1 MNDSLTNFREA
12 SIEDIPQIIEI
23 MNRGYH
29 QNWDSNYYKNLI
41 SDGNS
46 FTYVLTLNAVIVGF
60 ITGKKSRDICDIY
73 MIIVDIKYRRQGF
86 ANLLLSKTITALS
99 DLKITEFFL
108 EVAET
113 NNQAINL
120 YQKTGFTAVN
130 RRIGYY
136 KISNENVD
144 AIVYRLV
151 NNNSSAVITTND
163 NLYTNSSG
171 TSALSSG
178 KWGITSSALSTVC
191 FVATV
196 GSGGLVTGVFDCSC
210 GGGGGDDFPPP

>member
-46 FTYVLTLNAVIVGF
+46 FAYVLSINEGIVGF
-60 ITGKKSRDICDIY
+60 ITGKKSGDICDIY
-73 MIIVDIKYRRQGF
+73 MIIIDIKYRKQGF

-120 YQKTGFTAVN
+120 YQKNGFIAVN

-136 KISNENVD
+136 KISNENID

-151 NNNSSAVITTND
+151 N
-163 NLYTNSSG
+163 
-171 TSALSSG
+171 
-178 KWGITSSALSTVC
+178 K
-191 FVATV
+191 
-196 GSGGLVTGVFDCSC
+196 
-210 GGGGGDDFPPP
+210 

>member
-12 SIEDIPQIIEI
+12 SIDDIPQIIEI

-46 FTYVLTLNAVIVGF
+46 FAYVLSINEGIVGF
-60 ITGKKSRDICDIY
+60 ITGKKSGDICDIY
-73 MIIVDIKYRRQGF
+73 MIIIDIKYRKQGF

-120 YQKTGFTAVN
+120 YQKNGFIAVN

-136 KISNENVD
+136 KISNETID

-151 NNNSSAVITTND
+151 N
-163 NLYTNSSG
+163 
-171 TSALSSG
+171 
-178 KWGITSSALSTVC
+178 K
-191 FVATV
+191 
-196 GSGGLVTGVFDCSC
+196 
-210 GGGGGDDFPPP
+210 

>member
-12 SIEDIPQIIEI
+12 SIDDIPQIIEI

-29 QNWDSNYYKNLI
+29 QNWDSSYFKNLI

-46 FTYVLTLNAVIVGF
+46 FVYVLSLNEKIVGF
-60 ITGKKSRDICDIY
+60 TTGKKSGDICDIY
-73 MIIVDIKYRRQGF
+73 MIIVDIKYRRQGY

-99 DLKITEFFL
+99 DLKIIEFFL

-120 YQKTGFTAVN
+120 YQKYGFTAIN

-136 KISNENVD
+136 KISNETID

-151 NNNSSAVITTND
+151 N
-163 NLYTNSSG
+163 
-171 TSALSSG
+171 
-178 KWGITSSALSTVC
+178 K
-191 FVATV
+191 
-196 GSGGLVTGVFDCSC
+196 
-210 GGGGGDDFPPP
+210 

>member
-46 FTYVLTLNAVIVGF
+46 FAYVLSLNAEIVGF
-60 ITGKKSRDICDIY
+60 ITGKKSGDICDIY
-73 MIIVDIKYRRQGF
+73 MIIIDIKYRRQGF

-99 DLKITEFFL
+99 DLKITVFFL

-120 YQKTGFTAVN
+120 YQKNGFTAVN
-130 RRIGYY
+130 RRIRYY
-136 KISNENVD
+136 KISNENID

-151 NNNSSAVITTND
+151 N
-163 NLYTNSSG
+163 
-171 TSALSSG
+171 
-178 KWGITSSALSTVC
+178 K
-191 FVATV
+191 
-196 GSGGLVTGVFDCSC
+196 
-210 GGGGGDDFPPP
+210 

>member
-46 FTYVLTLNAVIVGF
+46 FAYVLSLNEVIIGF

-73 MIIVDIKYRRQGF
+73 MIIIDIKYRRQGF
-86 ANLLLSKTITALS
+86 ANLLLSKTISALS
-99 DLKITEFFL
+99 DLKIIEFFL
-108 EVAET
+108 EVAEN

-120 YQKTGFTAVN
+120 YQKNGFIAVN

-136 KISNENVD
+136 KISNENID

-151 NNNSSAVITTND
+151 N
-163 NLYTNSSG
+163 
-171 TSALSSG
+171 
-178 KWGITSSALSTVC
+178 K
-191 FVATV
+191 
-196 GSGGLVTGVFDCSC
+196 
-210 GGGGGDDFPPP
+210 

>member
-46 FTYVLTLNAVIVGF
+46 FAYVLSINEGIVGF
-60 ITGKKSRDICDIY
+60 ITGKKSGDICDIY
-73 MIIVDIKYRRQGF
+73 MIIIDIKYRKQGF

-120 YQKTGFTAVN
+120 YQKNGFIAVN

-136 KISNENVD
+136 KISNETID

-151 NNNSSAVITTND
+151 N
-163 NLYTNSSG
+163 
-171 TSALSSG
+171 
-178 KWGITSSALSTVC
+178 K
-191 FVATV
+191 
-196 GSGGLVTGVFDCSC
+196 
-210 GGGGGDDFPPP
+210 

>member
-46 FTYVLTLNAVIVGF
+46 FAYVLSLNEEIIGF

-73 MIIVDIKYRRQGF
+73 MIIIDIKYRREGF

-108 EVAET
+108 EVAEN

-120 YQKTGFTAVN
+120 YQKNGFIAVN

-136 KISNENVD
+136 KISNENID

-151 NNNSSAVITTND
+151 N
-163 NLYTNSSG
+163 
-171 TSALSSG
+171 
-178 KWGITSSALSTVC
+178 K
-191 FVATV
+191 
-196 GSGGLVTGVFDCSC
+196 
-210 GGGGGDDFPPP
+210 

>member
-12 SIEDIPQIIEI
+12 SIDDIPQIIEI

-46 FTYVLTLNAVIVGF
+46 FAYVLSLNEEIVGF

-120 YQKTGFTAVN
+120 YQKNGFIAVN

-136 KISNENVD
+136 KISNENID

-151 NNNSSAVITTND
+151 N
-163 NLYTNSSG
+163 
-171 TSALSSG
+171 
-178 KWGITSSALSTVC
+178 K
-191 FVATV
+191 
-196 GSGGLVTGVFDCSC
+196 
-210 GGGGGDDFPPP
+210 

>member
-41 SDGNS
+41 IDGNS
-46 FTYVLTLNAVIVGF
+46 FAYVLSLNEVIIGF

-73 MIIVDIKYRRQGF
+73 MIIIDIKYRRQGF
-86 ANLLLSKTITALS
+86 ANLLLSKTISALS
-99 DLKITEFFL
+99 DLKIIEFFL
-108 EVAET
+108 EVAEN

-120 YQKTGFTAVN
+120 YQKNGFIAVN

-136 KISNENVD
+136 KISNENID

-151 NNNSSAVITTND
+151 N
-163 NLYTNSSG
+163 
-171 TSALSSG
+171 
-178 KWGITSSALSTVC
+178 K
-191 FVATV
+191 
-196 GSGGLVTGVFDCSC
+196 
-210 GGGGGDDFPPP
+210 

>member
-46 FTYVLTLNAVIVGF
+46 FAYVLSLNEEIVGF
-60 ITGKKSRDICDIY
+60 ITGKKSGDICDIY

-120 YQKTGFTAVN
+120 YQKNGFIAVN

-136 KISNENVD
+136 KISNENID

-151 NNNSSAVITTND
+151 N
-163 NLYTNSSG
+163 
-171 TSALSSG
+171 
-178 KWGITSSALSTVC
+178 K
-191 FVATV
+191 
-196 GSGGLVTGVFDCSC
+196 
-210 GGGGGDDFPPP
+210 

>member
-46 FTYVLTLNAVIVGF
+46 FTYVLTLNAEIVGF

-86 ANLLLSKTITALS
+86 ANLLLSKTISALS
-99 DLKITEFFL
+99 DLKIIEFFL
-108 EVAET
+108 EVAEN

-120 YQKTGFTAVN
+120 YQKNGFIAVN

-136 KISNENVD
+136 KISNENID

-151 NNNSSAVITTND
+151 N
-163 NLYTNSSG
+163 
-171 TSALSSG
+171 
-178 KWGITSSALSTVC
+178 K
-191 FVATV
+191 
-196 GSGGLVTGVFDCSC
+196 
-210 GGGGGDDFPPP
+210 

>member
-1 MNDSLTNFREA
+1 MNDSLANFREA
-12 SIEDIPQIIEI
+12 SIDDIPQIIEI

-46 FTYVLTLNAVIVGF
+46 FAYVLSINEEIVGF

-120 YQKTGFTAVN
+120 YQKNGFIAVN

-136 KISNENVD
+136 KISNENID

-151 NNNSSAVITTND
+151 N
-163 NLYTNSSG
+163 
-171 TSALSSG
+171 
-178 KWGITSSALSTVC
+178 K
-191 FVATV
+191 
-196 GSGGLVTGVFDCSC
+196 
-210 GGGGGDDFPPP
+210 

>member
-12 SIEDIPQIIEI
+12 SIDDIPQIIEI

-46 FTYVLTLNAVIVGF
+46 FAYVLSINEEIVGF
-60 ITGKKSRDICDIY
+60 ITGKKSGDICDIY
-73 MIIVDIKYRRQGF
+73 MIIIDIKYRRQGF

-120 YQKTGFTAVN
+120 YQKNGFIAVN

-136 KISNENVD
+136 KISNENID

-151 NNNSSAVITTND
+151 N
-163 NLYTNSSG
+163 
-171 TSALSSG
+171 
-178 KWGITSSALSTVC
+178 K
-191 FVATV
+191 
-196 GSGGLVTGVFDCSC
+196 
-210 GGGGGDDFPPP
+210 

>member
-1 MNDSLTNFREA
+1 MNDSLTHFREA

-46 FTYVLTLNAVIVGF
+46 FAYVLSLNEEIVGF

-120 YQKTGFTAVN
+120 YQKNGFIDVN

-136 KISNENVD
+136 KISNENID

-151 NNNSSAVITTND
+151 N
-163 NLYTNSSG
+163 
-171 TSALSSG
+171 
-178 KWGITSSALSTVC
+178 K
-191 FVATV
+191 
-196 GSGGLVTGVFDCSC
+196 
-210 GGGGGDDFPPP
+210 

>member
-46 FTYVLTLNAVIVGF
+46 FAYVLSLNEEIVGF

-120 YQKTGFTAVN
+120 YQKNGFIGVN

-136 KISNENVD
+136 KISNENID

-151 NNNSSAVITTND
+151 N
-163 NLYTNSSG
+163 
-171 TSALSSG
+171 
-178 KWGITSSALSTVC
+178 K
-191 FVATV
+191 
-196 GSGGLVTGVFDCSC
+196 
-210 GGGGGDDFPPP
+210 

>member
-46 FTYVLTLNAVIVGF
+46 FAYVLSLNEEIVGF

-108 EVAET
+108 EVAEN

-120 YQKTGFTAVN
+120 YQKNGFIAVN

-136 KISNENVD
+136 KISNENID

-151 NNNSSAVITTND
+151 N
-163 NLYTNSSG
+163 
-171 TSALSSG
+171 
-178 KWGITSSALSTVC
+178 K
-191 FVATV
+191 
-196 GSGGLVTGVFDCSC
+196 
-210 GGGGGDDFPPP
+210 

>member
-41 SDGNS
+41 IDGNS
-46 FTYVLTLNAVIVGF
+46 FAYVFSLNEEIIGF

-73 MIIVDIKYRRQGF
+73 MIIIDIKYRRQGF
-86 ANLLLSKTITALS
+86 ANLLLSKTISALS
-99 DLKITEFFL
+99 DLKIIEFFL
-108 EVAET
+108 EVAEN

-120 YQKTGFTAVN
+120 YQKNGFTAVN

-136 KISNENVD
+136 KISNENID

-151 NNNSSAVITTND
+151 N
-163 NLYTNSSG
+163 
-171 TSALSSG
+171 
-178 KWGITSSALSTVC
+178 K
-191 FVATV
+191 
-196 GSGGLVTGVFDCSC
+196 
-210 GGGGGDDFPPP
+210 

>member
-12 SIEDIPQIIEI
+12 GIEDVSQIIEI
-23 MNRGYH
+23 MNRGHH
-29 QNWDSNYYKNLI
+29 QSWDSNYYKNLI

-46 FTYVLTLNAVIVGF
+46 FAYVLSLNEEIVGF

-120 YQKTGFTAVN
+120 YQKNGFIAVN

-136 KISNENVD
+136 KISNENID

-151 NNNSSAVITTND
+151 N
-163 NLYTNSSG
+163 
-171 TSALSSG
+171 
-178 KWGITSSALSTVC
+178 K
-191 FVATV
+191 
-196 GSGGLVTGVFDCSC
+196 
-210 GGGGGDDFPPP
+210 

>member
-41 SDGNS
+41 IDGNS
-46 FTYVLTLNAVIVGF
+46 FAYVLSLNEVIIGF

-73 MIIVDIKYRRQGF
+73 MIIIDIKYRRQGF
-86 ANLLLSKTITALS
+86 ANLLLSKTISALS
-99 DLKITEFFL
+99 DLKIIEFFL
-108 EVAET
+108 EVAEN

-120 YQKTGFTAVN
+120 YQKNGFIAVN

-136 KISNENVD
+136 KISNEHID

-151 NNNSSAVITTND
+151 N
-163 NLYTNSSG
+163 
-171 TSALSSG
+171 
-178 KWGITSSALSTVC
+178 K
-191 FVATV
+191 
-196 GSGGLVTGVFDCSC
+196 
-210 GGGGGDDFPPP
+210 

>member
-1 MNDSLTNFREA
+1 MNDSPTNFREA
-12 SIEDIPQIIEI
+12 SIEDITQIIEI

-29 QNWDSNYYKNLI
+29 RNWDSNYYKNLI

-46 FTYVLTLNAVIVGF
+46 FAYVLSLNEEIVGF

-73 MIIVDIKYRRQGF
+73 MIIVDIKYRRHGF
-86 ANLLLSKTITALS
+86 ANLLLSKTITTLS

-113 NNQAINL
+113 NHQAINL
-120 YQKTGFTAVN
+120 YQKNGFIAVN

-136 KISNENVD
+136 KISNENID

-151 NNNSSAVITTND
+151 N
-163 NLYTNSSG
+163 
-171 TSALSSG
+171 
-178 KWGITSSALSTVC
+178 K
-191 FVATV
+191 
-196 GSGGLVTGVFDCSC
+196 
-210 GGGGGDDFPPP
+210 

>member
-46 FTYVLTLNAVIVGF
+46 FTYVLTLNAEIVGF

-86 ANLLLSKTITALS
+86 ANLLLSKTISALS
-99 DLKITEFFL
+99 DLKIIEFFL
-108 EVAET
+108 EVAEN

-120 YQKTGFTAVN
+120 YQKNGFIAVN

-136 KISNENVD
+136 KISNENID
-144 AIVYRLV
+144 AVVYRLV
-151 NNNSSAVITTND
+151 N
-163 NLYTNSSG
+163 
-171 TSALSSG
+171 
-178 KWGITSSALSTVC
+178 K
-191 FVATV
+191 
-196 GSGGLVTGVFDCSC
+196 
-210 GGGGGDDFPPP
+210 

>member
-12 SIEDIPQIIEI
+12 SIDDIPQIIEI

-46 FTYVLTLNAVIVGF
+46 FAYVLSINEEIVGF
-60 ITGKKSRDICDIY
+60 ITGKKSGDICDIY
-73 MIIVDIKYRRQGF
+73 MIIIDIKYRKQGF

-120 YQKTGFTAVN
+120 YQKNGFIAVN

-136 KISNENVD
+136 KISNETID

-151 NNNSSAVITTND
+151 N
-163 NLYTNSSG
+163 
-171 TSALSSG
+171 
-178 KWGITSSALSTVC
+178 K
-191 FVATV
+191 
-196 GSGGLVTGVFDCSC
+196 
-210 GGGGGDDFPPP
+210 

>member
-41 SDGNS
+41 IDGNS
-46 FTYVLTLNAVIVGF
+46 FAYVLSLNEVIIGF

-99 DLKITEFFL
+99 DLKITVFFL

-120 YQKTGFTAVN
+120 YQKNGFIAVN

-136 KISNENVD
+136 KISNENID

-151 NNNSSAVITTND
+151 N
-163 NLYTNSSG
+163 
-171 TSALSSG
+171 
-178 KWGITSSALSTVC
+178 K
-191 FVATV
+191 
-196 GSGGLVTGVFDCSC
+196 
-210 GGGGGDDFPPP
+210 

>member
-12 SIEDIPQIIEI
+12 NIEDIPQIIKI

-46 FTYVLTLNAVIVGF
+46 FAYVLSLNEEIVGF

-120 YQKTGFTAVN
+120 YQKNGFIAVN

-136 KISNENVD
+136 KISNENID

-151 NNNSSAVITTND
+151 N
-163 NLYTNSSG
+163 
-171 TSALSSG
+171 
-178 KWGITSSALSTVC
+178 K
-191 FVATV
+191 
-196 GSGGLVTGVFDCSC
+196 
-210 GGGGGDDFPPP
+210 

>member
-12 SIEDIPQIIEI
+12 SIDDIPQIIEI

-46 FTYVLTLNAVIVGF
+46 FVYILSLNGEIVGF
-60 ITGKKSRDICDIY
+60 ITGKKSADICDIY
-73 MIIVDIKYRRQGF
+73 MIIIDIKYRRQGF
-86 ANLLLSKTITALS
+86 ANLLLSKTIKALS
-99 DLKITEFFL
+99 DIKITEFFL

-120 YQKTGFTAVN
+120 YQKYGFTAVN

-136 KISNENVD
+136 NISNENID
-144 AIVYRLV
+144 ALVYRLV
-151 NNNSSAVITTND
+151 I
-163 NLYTNSSG
+163 
-171 TSALSSG
+171 
-178 KWGITSSALSTVC
+178 K
-191 FVATV
+191 
-196 GSGGLVTGVFDCSC
+196 
-210 GGGGGDDFPPP
+210 

>member
-46 FTYVLTLNAVIVGF
+46 FAYVLSLNEEIVGF

-86 ANLLLSKTITALS
+86 ANLLLSRTITALS

-120 YQKTGFTAVN
+120 YQKNGFIAVN

-136 KISNENVD
+136 KISNENID

-151 NNNSSAVITTND
+151 N
-163 NLYTNSSG
+163 
-171 TSALSSG
+171 
-178 KWGITSSALSTVC
+178 K
-191 FVATV
+191 
-196 GSGGLVTGVFDCSC
+196 
-210 GGGGGDDFPPP
+210 

>member
-46 FTYVLTLNAVIVGF
+46 FAYVLSLNEEIVGF
-60 ITGKKSRDICDIY
+60 INGKKSRDICDIY

-120 YQKTGFTAVN
+120 YQKNGFIDVN

-136 KISNENVD
+136 KISNENID

-151 NNNSSAVITTND
+151 N
-163 NLYTNSSG
+163 
-171 TSALSSG
+171 
-178 KWGITSSALSTVC
+178 K
-191 FVATV
+191 
-196 GSGGLVTGVFDCSC
+196 
-210 GGGGGDDFPPP
+210 

>member
-1 MNDSLTNFREA
+1 MNEYLTNFREA

-41 SDGNS
+41 SDVNS
-46 FTYVLTLNAVIVGF
+46 FAYVLSLNEEIIGF
-60 ITGKKSRDICDIY
+60 INGKKSRDICDIY

-120 YQKTGFTAVN
+120 YQKNGFTAVN
-130 RRIGYY
+130 RRIRYY

-151 NNNSSAVITTND
+151 N
-163 NLYTNSSG
+163 
-171 TSALSSG
+171 
-178 KWGITSSALSTVC
+178 K
-191 FVATV
+191 
-196 GSGGLVTGVFDCSC
+196 
-210 GGGGGDDFPPP
+210 

>member
-46 FTYVLTLNAVIVGF
+46 FAYVLSLNEEIVGF

-120 YQKTGFTAVN
+120 YQKNGFIAVN

-136 KISNENVD
+136 KISNENID

-151 NNNSSAVITTND
+151 N
-163 NLYTNSSG
+163 
-171 TSALSSG
+171 
-178 KWGITSSALSTVC
+178 K
-191 FVATV
+191 
-196 GSGGLVTGVFDCSC
+196 
-210 GGGGGDDFPPP
+210 

>member
-12 SIEDIPQIIEI
+12 SIDDIPQIIEI

-46 FTYVLTLNAVIVGF
+46 FTYVLSLNAEIVGF

-120 YQKTGFTAVN
+120 YQKNGFTAVN

-136 KISNENVD
+136 KISNENID
-144 AIVYRLV
+144 ALVYRLV
-151 NNNSSAVITTND
+151 I
-163 NLYTNSSG
+163 
-171 TSALSSG
+171 
-178 KWGITSSALSTVC
+178 K
-191 FVATV
+191 
-196 GSGGLVTGVFDCSC
+196 
-210 GGGGGDDFPPP
+210 

>member
-12 SIEDIPQIIEI
+12 SIDDIPQIIEI

-29 QNWDSNYYKNLI
+29 QNWNSNYYKNSI

-46 FTYVLTLNAVIVGF
+46 FVYVLSLNQEVVGF
-60 ITGKKSRDICDIY
+60 ITGKKSENICDIY

-86 ANLLLSKTITALS
+86 ANLLLSKTINVLS

-120 YQKTGFTAVN
+120 YQKNGFIAVN

-136 KISNENVD
+136 KISNENID

-151 NNNSSAVITTND
+151 N
-163 NLYTNSSG
+163 
-171 TSALSSG
+171 
-178 KWGITSSALSTVC
+178 K
-191 FVATV
+191 
-196 GSGGLVTGVFDCSC
+196 
-210 GGGGGDDFPPP
+210 

>member
-46 FTYVLTLNAVIVGF
+46 FTYVLTLNAEIVGF

-99 DLKITEFFL
+99 DLKITVFFL

-120 YQKTGFTAVN
+120 YQKNGFTAVN

-136 KISNENVD
+136 KISNENID

-151 NNNSSAVITTND
+151 N
-163 NLYTNSSG
+163 
-171 TSALSSG
+171 
-178 KWGITSSALSTVC
+178 K
-191 FVATV
+191 
-196 GSGGLVTGVFDCSC
+196 
-210 GGGGGDDFPPP
+210 